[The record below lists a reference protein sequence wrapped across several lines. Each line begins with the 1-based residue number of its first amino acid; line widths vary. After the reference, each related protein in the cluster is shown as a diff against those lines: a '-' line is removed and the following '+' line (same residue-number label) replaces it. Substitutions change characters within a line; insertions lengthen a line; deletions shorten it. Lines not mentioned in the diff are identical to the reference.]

1 MQLVFYTF
9 IQLMQRVILGKLRLC
24 QQSSQIN
31 IELYIF
37 TVLHILYIWR
47 TVNFWLTEPM
57 EFPRLLKK
65 WFIVSVLP
73 SSFTCIFWFTPLSFQ
88 SSLLLRVFLW
98 ILYKHRLIF
107 LCENRIR
114 KAEIFSTAPF
124 LLSFFSSIFP

>member
-47 TVNFWLTEPM
+47 TVNF
-57 EFPRLLKK
+57 
-65 WFIVSVLP
+65 
-73 SSFTCIFWFTPLSFQ
+73 
-88 SSLLLRVFLW
+88 
-98 ILYKHRLIF
+98 
-107 LCENRIR
+107 
-114 KAEIFSTAPF
+114 
-124 LLSFFSSIFP
+124 